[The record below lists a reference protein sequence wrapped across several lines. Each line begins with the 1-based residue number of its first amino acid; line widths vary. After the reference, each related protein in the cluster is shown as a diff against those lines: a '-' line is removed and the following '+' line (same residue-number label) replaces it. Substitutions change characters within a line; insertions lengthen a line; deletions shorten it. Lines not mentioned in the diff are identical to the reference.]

1 MLTFYILIL
10 LVSTLLLQEYYSNKK
25 IKDNKS
31 IFLIIA
37 SMILLLFGFLET
49 LLPILYTNV
58 FLSILWQLNNQVAL
72 LLALAFV
79 IFYFVK
85 IKKFKEETPK
95 LKLVIYILITIALGL
110 IFTVNGI
117 NILFDILARLLSNG
131 SYRIFSVYAIVQK
144 VTFLVTFIS
153 ILLYIASIVCII
165 IYRSRLARNLKN
177 VIIKTNRNIL
187 DLIYKPSKVNNTL
200 PVILLI
206 ASLLISSAVYVLYS
220 IDIIR
225 VNYFSLNIKGYYI
238 FPIFILNAAAVYVIT
253 SLYLFTNFSKKNNG
267 KRDILLTIMA
277 AIFMAAALGITALA
291 IINKDMYVIF
301 STVLWIVPIMIVYLI
316 LFVIKRTKYFS
327 LKHLI
332 FTLIAKLTIVFMVLD
347 LAVILISDLAILM
360 AYVFVITKNTDEE
373 LIEIEEGK
381 ENE

>member
-72 LLALAFV
+72 LLALTFV

-110 IFTVNGI
+110 IFIVNGI

-144 VTFLVTFIS
+144 VTFLVTFIAA
-153 ILLYIASIVCII
+153 LLYIASIVCII

-177 VIIKTNRNIL
+177 VIIKTNKNIL

-220 IDIIR
+220 LDIIK
-225 VNYFSLNIKGYYI
+225 VNIFSLNIKGYYI
-238 FPIFILNAAAVYVIT
+238 FPIFILNASAVYVIT

-277 AIFMAAALGITALA
+277 AIFLAAALGITALA

>member
-85 IKKFKEETPK
+85 IKKFKEEIPK

-110 IFTVNGI
+110 IFIVNSI
-117 NILFDILARLLSNG
+117 NILFDILARLLSNVT
-131 SYRIFSVYAIVQK
+131 YRILSVYAIVQK
-144 VTFLVTFIS
+144 VVFVVAFIS
-153 ILLYIASIVCII
+153 TLLYIASIVCII
-165 IYRSRLARNLKN
+165 VYRSRLVKNLKN

-220 IDIIR
+220 LDIIR
-225 VNYFSLNIKGYYI
+225 VNIFSLNIKGYYI
-238 FPIFILNAAAVYVIT
+238 FPIFILNVAAVYVIT

-277 AIFMAAALGITALA
+277 AIFLAAALGITALA

>member
-85 IKKFKEETPK
+85 IKKFKEEIPK

-110 IFTVNGI
+110 IFIVNGI
-117 NILFDILARLLSNG
+117 NILFDILARLLSNV
-131 SYRIFSVYAIVQK
+131 SYHILSVYAIVQK
-144 VTFLVTFIS
+144 VVFVVAFIS
-153 ILLYIASIVCII
+153 TLLYIASIVCII
-165 IYRSRLARNLKN
+165 VYRSRLVKNLKN

-206 ASLLISSAVYVLYS
+206 ASLLISSVVYVLYS
-220 IDIIR
+220 LDIIR
-225 VNYFSLNIKGYYI
+225 VNIFSLNIKGYYI
-238 FPIFILNAAAVYVIT
+238 FPIFILNVAAVYVIT

-267 KRDILLTIMA
+267 KRDILLTIMV
-277 AIFMAAALGITALA
+277 AIFLAAALGITALA
-291 IINKDMYVIF
+291 IINKDIYVIF

>member
-85 IKKFKEETPK
+85 IKKIKEEIPK

-110 IFTVNGI
+110 IFIVNGI
-117 NILFDILARLLSNG
+117 NILFDILARLLSNV
-131 SYRIFSVYAIVQK
+131 SYHILSVYAIVQK
-144 VTFLVTFIS
+144 VVFVVAFIS
-153 ILLYIASIVCII
+153 TLLYIASIVCII
-165 IYRSRLARNLKN
+165 VYRSRLVKNLKN

-220 IDIIR
+220 LDIIR
-225 VNYFSLNIKGYYI
+225 VNIFSLNIKGYYI
-238 FPIFILNAAAVYVIT
+238 FPIFILNVAAVYVIT

-277 AIFMAAALGITALA
+277 AIFLAAALGITALA

>member
-72 LLALAFV
+72 LLALTFV

-110 IFTVNGI
+110 IFIVNGI

-144 VTFLVTFIS
+144 VTFLVTFIAA
-153 ILLYIASIVCII
+153 LLYIASIVCII

-177 VIIKTNRNIL
+177 VIIKTNKNIL

-220 IDIIR
+220 LDIIR
-225 VNYFSLNIKGYYI
+225 VNIFSLNIKGYYI
-238 FPIFILNAAAVYVIT
+238 FPIFILNASAVYVIT

-277 AIFMAAALGITALA
+277 AIFLAAALGITALA